1 MGMSDTLI
9 RGRLQHKYH
18 YCGRCG
24 VRYPLSRMVWQ
35 SSSKGKVLLCLA
47 TCYDSM
53 TDIQYDADIVRKVQI
68 AGNGQELLPDVKLTD
83 GATVDIDEISFVP

>member
-9 RGRLQHKYH
+9 RGRLIHKYH

-35 SSSKGKVLLCLA
+35 SSGKGKVLLCLA
-47 TCYDSM
+47 TCYDTM
-53 TDIQYDADIVRKVQI
+53 TDIQRDAEITRKVQI

-83 GATVDIDEISFVP
+83 GATVDIDDISFVP

>member
-35 SSSKGKVLLCLA
+35 SSGKGRALVCLA
-47 TCYDSM
+47 NCYDTR
-53 TDIQYDADIVRKVQI
+53 TDLQRDADITRVEEVAQ
-68 AGNGQELLPDVKLTD
+68 NNPDLLPDVKLTD